1 MSGISPIFTSI
12 ILEKPHLPKQN
23 SIAGP
28 PMRNMAAVAFAGA
41 VKQKARQPSGCLAFC
56 LPAHQI
62 P

>member
-1 MSGISPIFTSI
+1 
-12 ILEKPHLPKQN
+12 
-23 SIAGP
+23 
-28 PMRNMAAVAFAGA
+28 MRNMAAVAFAGA